1 MKTKVIAAD
10 PPQPLNFVNQESCSS
25 ESILRKHVKPNF
37 LSRPGSQVNKEELKV
52 SVRNRTFLG
61 RESQGHVRERSGLS
75 VAFRILRSGES
86 TGPDQA

>member
-1 MKTKVIAAD
+1 M
-10 PPQPLNFVNQESCSS
+10 
-25 ESILRKHVKPNF
+25 
-37 LSRPGSQVNKEELKV
+37 NKEELKV